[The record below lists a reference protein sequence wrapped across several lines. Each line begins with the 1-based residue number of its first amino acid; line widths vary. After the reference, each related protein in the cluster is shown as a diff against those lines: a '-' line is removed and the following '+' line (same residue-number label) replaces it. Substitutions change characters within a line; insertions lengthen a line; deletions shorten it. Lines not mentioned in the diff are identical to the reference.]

1 MTVSVVRPDR
11 AEGSRIMPHTPVV
24 RLLTA
29 DEYRATMGFRPVEV
43 GHDETPPFDF
53 WPYFDDIPVE
63 HLGGYDF
70 SAGQVTSAWITRRRS
85 FEHVLI
91 RCDTPNVFLVLVLD
105 LRAETVMGHHLLNL
119 NKLYGLE

>member
-1 MTVSVVRPDR
+1 M
-11 AEGSRIMPHTPVV
+11 
-24 RLLTA
+24 
-29 DEYRATMGFRPVEV
+29 
-43 GHDETPPFDF
+43 
-53 WPYFDDIPVE
+53 
-63 HLGGYDF
+63 
-70 SAGQVTSAWITRRRS
+70 